1 MLEAPVFRC
10 GSLRDRHAGA
20 AVPTTLPADSGVSS
34 FALILERNFPMAVV
48 RPFRALRPEPAAAAA
63 VAAVPYDVVSTEE
76 ARALAADAP
85 VSFLHVTRPEI
96 DLAPGIDPHDP
107 VVYRTA
113 VANLWS
119 VRRAAPLVVEAE
131 PALYVYRLR
140 DGAHVQTGLAGC
152 YSLDEYDSGVIKK
165 HERTRPDKEDDRT
178 RHMVAIEAQTGV
190 VFLTY
195 RQTRVLDMA
204 TEEVCRTEPL
214 FDFEAS
220 DGVHHTVWRATG
232 EQTVGLVAGFAAVPT
247 LYIADGHHRAASAAR
262 TRQPLGRRATV
273 VAGPARSAPRGAE
286 PRAENGCSTDVVSG
300 AERDSFLAVAFPD
313 SQTRILPYN
322 RVLSSLAGA
331 SSEAFLH
338 KVSERLPVEPTSQT
352 TPDKGAAAM
361 YVAGSWYR
369 LGLSEGVPGTGRD
382 PVASLDVSV
391 LQERVLGPILEVVD
405 IRTDPRVQ
413 FVGGVRG
420 TAELER
426 LVDSGQAAVAFS
438 LAAVT
443 VPQLLAIAD
452 AGAIMPPKSTWFEP
466 KLRDGLLTHLI

>member
-1 MLEAPVFRC
+1 
-10 GSLRDRHAGA
+10 
-20 AVPTTLPADSGVSS
+20 
-34 FALILERNFPMAVV
+34 MAVV
-48 RPFRALRPEPAAAAA
+48 RPFRALRPEPGAAAA

-96 DLAPGIDPHDP
+96 DLAPDIDPHDP

-113 VANLWS
+113 VANLSS

-140 DGAHVQTGLAGC
+140 AGAHVQTGLAGC
-152 YSLDEYDSGVIKK
+152 YSLDEYDTGVIKK

-214 FDFEAS
+214 FDFEAP

-262 TRQPLGRRATV
+262 ARQTLGRRAENGRSTDV
-273 VAGPARSAPRGAE
+273 VSGARYAPTGAE
-286 PRAENGCSTDVVSG
+286 PRAENMCSTVFSG

-313 SQTRILPYN
+313 NQTRILPYN

-338 KVSERLPVEPTSQT
+338 TVSERLPVEPTAQA
-352 TPDKGAAAM
+352 TPDKGTAAM

-369 LGLSEGVPGTGRD
+369 LGLSEGVPGIGRD
-382 PVASLDVSV
+382 PVASLDVSL

-443 VPQLLAIAD
+443 VPELLAIAD

>member
-1 MLEAPVFRC
+1 
-10 GSLRDRHAGA
+10 
-20 AVPTTLPADSGVSS
+20 
-34 FALILERNFPMAVV
+34 MAVV
-48 RPFRALRPEPAAAAA
+48 SPFRALRPEPRAAAA

-76 ARALAADAP
+76 ARALAADVP
-85 VSFLHVTRPEI
+85 LSFLHVTRPEI
-96 DLAPGIDPHDP
+96 DLAPGTDLDDP
-107 VVYRTA
+107 VVYQTA
-113 VANLWS
+113 LANLAR
-119 VRRAAPLVVEAE
+119 VRRVAPLVVEAE

-140 DGAHVQTGLAGC
+140 DGDHVQTGLAGC
-152 YSLDEYDSGVIKK
+152 YSLDEYESGAIKK

-195 RQTRVLDMA
+195 RETPLIDA
-204 TEEVCRTEPL
+204 AIEGVCRNEPL
-214 FDFEAS
+214 FDFEAP
-220 DGVHHTVWRATG
+220 DGVHHTVWLATQ
-232 EQTVGLVAGFAAVPT
+232 EQIPGLVSGFAAVPT

-262 TRQPLGRRATV
+262 ARQTLGRRATGA
-273 VAGPARSAPRGAE
+273 AGP
-286 PRAENGCSTDVVSG
+286 

-313 SQTRILPYN
+313 RQTRILPYN
-322 RVLSSLAGA
+322 RALSNLAGA
-331 SSEAFLH
+331 TPEAFLQT
-338 KVSERLPVEPTSQT
+338 VSGLLPVEPTSQT
-352 TPDKGAAAM
+352 TPDKGTAAM
-361 YVAGSWYR
+361 YVGGRWYQV
-369 LGLSEGVPGTGRD
+369 GLSEGEPSTPRD

-391 LQERVLGPILEVVD
+391 LQERLLGPVLEMAD
-405 IRTDPRVQ
+405 IRTDARVR

-443 VPQLLAIAD
+443 VPELLAIAD

>member
-1 MLEAPVFRC
+1 
-10 GSLRDRHAGA
+10 
-20 AVPTTLPADSGVSS
+20 
-34 FALILERNFPMAVV
+34 MAVV
-48 RPFRALRPEPAAAAA
+48 SPFRALRPEPRAAAA

-76 ARALAADAP
+76 ARALAADVP
-85 VSFLHVTRPEI
+85 LSFLHVTRPEI
-96 DLAPGIDPHDP
+96 DLAPGTDPHDP
-107 VVYRTA
+107 VVYETA
-113 VANLWS
+113 VANLAR
-119 VRRAAPLVVEAE
+119 VRRVAPLVVEAE

-140 DGAHVQTGLAGC
+140 DGGHAQTGLAGC
-152 YSLDEYDSGVIKK
+152 YSLDEYDSGAIKK

-195 RQTRVLDMA
+195 RQTPLIDAEVER
-204 TEEVCRTEPL
+204 VCRTEPL
-214 FDFEAS
+214 FDFEAA
-220 DGVHHTVWRATG
+220 DAVHHTVWRATR
-232 EQTVGLVAGFAAVPT
+232 EQTTGLVGGFAAVPT

-262 TRQPLGRRATV
+262 ARQTLGRRATGA
-273 VAGPARSAPRGAE
+273 AGP
-286 PRAENGCSTDVVSG
+286 

-313 SQTRILPYN
+313 RQTRILPYN
-322 RVLSSLAGA
+322 RALSNLAGA
-331 SSEAFLH
+331 TPEAFLQT
-338 KVSERLPVEPTSQT
+338 VSGLLPVEPTSQT
-352 TPDKGAAAM
+352 TPDKGTAAM
-361 YVAGSWYR
+361 YVGGRWYQV
-369 LGLSEGVPGTGRD
+369 GLSEGEPSTPRD

-391 LQERVLGPILEVVD
+391 LQERLLGPVLEMAD
-405 IRTDPRVQ
+405 IRTDARVR

-443 VPQLLAIAD
+443 VPELLAIAD

>member
-1 MLEAPVFRC
+1 
-10 GSLRDRHAGA
+10 
-20 AVPTTLPADSGVSS
+20 
-34 FALILERNFPMAVV
+34 MAVV
-48 RPFRALRPEPAAAAA
+48 SPFRALRPEPRAAAA

-76 ARALAADAP
+76 ARALAADVP
-85 VSFLHVTRPEI
+85 LSFLHVTRPEI
-96 DLAPGIDPHDP
+96 DLAPGTDPHDP
-107 VVYRTA
+107 VVYETA
-113 VANLWS
+113 VANLAR
-119 VRRAAPLVVEAE
+119 VRRVAPLVVEAE

-140 DGAHVQTGLAGC
+140 DGGHAQTGLAGC
-152 YSLDEYDSGVIKK
+152 YSLDEYDSGAIKK

-195 RQTRVLDMA
+195 RQTPLIDAEVER
-204 TEEVCRTEPL
+204 VCRTEPL
-214 FDFEAS
+214 FDFEAA
-220 DGVHHTVWRATG
+220 DAVHHTVWRATR
-232 EQTVGLVAGFAAVPT
+232 EQTSGLVGGFAAVPT

-262 TRQPLGRRATV
+262 ARQTLGRRATGA
-273 VAGPARSAPRGAE
+273 AGP
-286 PRAENGCSTDVVSG
+286 

-313 SQTRILPYN
+313 RQTRILPYN
-322 RVLSSLAGA
+322 RALSNLAGA
-331 SSEAFLH
+331 TPEAFLQT
-338 KVSERLPVEPTSQT
+338 VSGLLPVEPTSQT
-352 TPDKGAAAM
+352 TPDKGTAAM
-361 YVAGSWYR
+361 YVGGRWYQV
-369 LGLSEGVPGTGRD
+369 GLSEGEPSTPRD

-391 LQERVLGPILEVVD
+391 LQERLLGPVLEMAD
-405 IRTDPRVQ
+405 IRTDARVR

-443 VPQLLAIAD
+443 VPELLAIAD